1 RRARA
6 AAAVRGGEPRAVVGR
21 GGEPRAQA
29 RDRRAERG
37 PRNVGDGGAAR
48 AHGERRRTGRA
59 RDAAVP
65 PAVAMTVRAGFV
77 SRMGAFVVDA
87 AIVAVVRRTTV
98 WILEGTA
105 ETLRKFAPPVDLG
118 SFVLGLAPLLIAI
131 YLVAFWAVLGQT
143 PGKWLLGVKI
153 VATGGGPVG
162 LRRALVRLVGYVVS
176 AIPCY

>member
-1 RRARA
+1 
-6 AAAVRGGEPRAVVGR
+6 
-21 GGEPRAQA
+21 
-29 RDRRAERG
+29 
-37 PRNVGDGGAAR
+37 
-48 AHGERRRTGRA
+48 
-59 RDAAVP
+59 
-65 PAVAMTVRAGFV
+65 MTVRAGFV

-87 AIVAVVRRTTV
+87 AIVAVVLRTTV

-176 AIPCY
+176 AIPCYVGFLWILGPQRRAWHDRLAGTEVVYVAARRRPAEREQVGARSLRELPA